1 MIKTVLTFVLLLFFY
16 SNINAQAADS
26 TLKKSPVKTL
36 NDTQYDALLKGEDV
50 YNMPPVTTL
59 NHYPMPD
66 KAIKF
71 KTEIGL
77 SPIQIT
83 KIAAIGRELKRKRME
98 MGVFIIKNERALD
111 SLFRRQK
118 LDNGSIVFYAN
129 RSGLYYGE
137 LRNAILQ
144 ACFSTWSLMA
154 PAQIKKL
161 ETLEN
166 HN

>member
-1 MIKTVLTFVLLLFFY
+1 MLKTIPVFIITLFTY
-16 SNINAQAADS
+16 SGIVAQTPDS

-36 NDTQYDALLKGEDV
+36 TDVQYSALLKGDDI
-50 YNMPPVTTL
+50 YGMPPVALL

-66 KAIKF
+66 VAIQF
-71 KTEIGL
+71 KKEAAL

-83 KIAAIGRELKRKRME
+83 KIEAIAKELKRKRIE
-98 MGVFIIKNERALD
+98 MGGFIVTNEK
-111 SLFRRQK
+111 K
-118 LDNGSIVFYAN
+118 LDDLLSKGTDEGSIIFYGN

-137 LRNAILQ
+137 LRDAILV
-144 ACFSTWSLMA
+144 ACYNTWKLLS

-161 ETLEN
+161 ETLQN